1 MNQSGQSVT
10 GMTMMMF
17 TYLAMSLAI
26 AALMARVNERFQLVT
41 R

>member
-10 GMTMMMF
+10 GMLMVMV
-17 TYLAMSLAI
+17 TYLILSLII
-26 AALMARVNERFQLVT
+26 AATMNRVNRRFQLVT